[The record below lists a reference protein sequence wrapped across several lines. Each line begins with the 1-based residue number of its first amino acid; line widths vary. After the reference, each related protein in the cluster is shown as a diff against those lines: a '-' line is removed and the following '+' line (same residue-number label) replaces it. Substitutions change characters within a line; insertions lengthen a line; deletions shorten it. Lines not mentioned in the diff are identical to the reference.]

1 MLYGDTLLKMPFILP
16 VAVRDMHTFFLPP
29 HCVKAFAVIKLLLSR
44 GMPVSKFTLKYSNKM
59 I

>member
-1 MLYGDTLLKMPFILP
+1 MLFGDTLLKMPFILP
-16 VAVRDMHTFFLPP
+16 VAIRDMHTFLPP

-44 GMPVSKFTLKYSNKM
+44 GMPVSKFTLKCSNKM